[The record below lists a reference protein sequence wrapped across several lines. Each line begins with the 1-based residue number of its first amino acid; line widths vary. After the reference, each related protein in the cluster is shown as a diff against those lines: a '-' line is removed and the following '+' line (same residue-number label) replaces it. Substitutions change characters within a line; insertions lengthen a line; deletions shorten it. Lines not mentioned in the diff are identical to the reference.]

1 MMQTFSGT
9 LTALSSMITPAVLI
23 LASGQLIL
31 TTSQRLARTMDRIRK
46 LSEMLEELTENHS
59 KNTKKKQF
67 LYMLLGRSARRAK
80 KLQQSMSILYT
91 ALSLFVC
98 TSVTIGLLDVFDVP
112 LVWIPI
118 ALGLAGIG
126 FMFYAT
132 ILLITETR
140 VAVGSVNREVAYLTG
155 KDLYDLD

>member
-1 MMQTFSGT
+1 MQTFSGT
-9 LTALSSMITPAVLI
+9 LTALSAMITPAVLI

-46 LSEMLEELTENHS
+46 LSEILEELTENQS
-59 KNTKKKQF
+59 TNIKKKKF
-67 LYMLLGRSARRAK
+67 LFMLLGRSARRAK
-80 KLQQSMSILYT
+80 KLQQSMSILYL

-98 TSVTIGLLDVFDVP
+98 TSVTIGILDVFNVP

-118 ALGLAGIG
+118 ALGLAGIA

-132 ILLITETR
+132 ILLTMETR
-140 VAVGSVNREVAYLTG
+140 VAVGSVKREVAYLSG
-155 KDLYDLD
+155 KNLYDLD

>member
-1 MMQTFSGT
+1 MQNFSAT

-31 TTSQRLARTMDRIRK
+31 TTSQRLARTMDRTRK
-46 LSEMLEELTENHS
+46 LSEMLEELSQTKS
-59 KNTKKKQF
+59 KNTRKKEF
-67 LYMLLGRSARRAK
+67 LYLLLGRSARRAK
-80 KLQQSMSILYT
+80 KLQQSMSILYV

-98 TSVTIGLLDVFDVP
+98 TSVSIGILDVFDVP
-112 LVWIPI
+112 ALWIPI
-118 ALGLAGIG
+118 ALVITGVV

-140 VAVGSVNREVAYLTG
+140 IAVGSVNREVSYLAG
-155 KDLYDLD
+155 KDLYDLN